1 MDLEQAAELRSDL
14 VSSVGTAGHRDRSI
28 LHAAPIAQLARG
40 ILSSGPDQAIN
51 RSLMSM
57 LLTPA
62 EAAAL
67 LPPQD
72 EEVRPALCG
81 SG

>member
-1 MDLEQAAELRSDL
+1 MAAELRGDL
-14 VSSVGTAGHRDRSI
+14 VSSVGVSSSVHRSSHSF
-28 LHAAPIAQLARG
+28 LHSAPIAQLSRS

-62 EAAAL
+62 EAALL

-72 EEVRPALCG
+72 EEVRPAL
-81 SG
+81 